1 MHFLGERGITLVV
14 LYSQGGGGRLVIC
27 NNYIKK
33 VILADLK
40 WNKHECL
47 MHPLHY
53 ASHPP
58 CIVLGLLRI
67 HNYLFYSWPS
77 L

>member
-1 MHFLGERGITLVV
+1 MLICNFLYTGGSSISGLV
-14 LYSQGGGGRLVIC
+14 QPEGQEKLVIC

-47 MHPLHY
+47 MDLCIMLPFPIELFLRNW
-53 ASHPP
+53 ASEN
-58 CIVLGLLRI
+58 L
-67 HNYLFYSWPS
+67 
-77 L
+77 